1 MTQICVPIMVEE
13 HASAIRDATLAA
25 EHGADLVEFRV
36 DVFFEDKEDSTDLL
50 QDRIDRVLELV
61 RASPLPCIVTCR
73 PHWEGGEYHGDDDER
88 ISMYEALGTSD
99 HPPAYI
105 DVELATYTRSANIKQ
120 KVNLAV
126 DHPRQQRS
134 VSTRLILST
143 HDFEGRPS
151 DLTRKILQM
160 QDEPA
165 CAVVKVAYRARSIR
179 DNLELFEILRD
190 RTKPT
195 IALGMG
201 EFGVMSRILAPK
213 FGGFLTFAS
222 LRDESNTAPGQITI
236 EEMIGLYRFRSIR
249 STTKVYGIIG
259 WPVTQ
264 SMSPLVHNAGF
275 EQIGWDGVYVPM
287 PVEGSY
293 ESFKATV
300 LSLIDHEELNFAGAS
315 VTIPHK
321 LHLSQFGKENDFAS
335 NVVCRSMNTIA
346 QVEREGLQWYYCNTD
361 QYGVLGVLN
370 DCETPIPRESSVA
383 IVGAGGVAD
392 STAELLAH
400 FHDSLHIFNRT
411 TSNAEAIAAP
421 IRSKTYHRVDTLAPG
436 KIERSENEHG
446 IPTYMIDSPVEKTQE
461 RSVHVLISSLTGLPE
476 SNAQLYINC
485 TPVGMT
491 GGPDPDGLSI
501 PIPDMPNLSPDTVFF
516 DTVYNPIE
524 TPMLKAAKERGYR
537 TIDGVQMFV
546 KQAAAQFS
554 LWTDHPAPE
563 DLFDTLV
570 RGKLGA

>member
-25 EHGADLVEFRV
+25 EHGADLVEFRI

-50 QDRIDRVLELV
+50 QDRIDRVLALV
-61 RASPLPCIVTCR
+61 KASPLPCIVTCR

-88 ISMYEALGTSD
+88 VSLYEALGTSD

-105 DVELATYTRSANIKQ
+105 DVELATYTRSANIRQ
-120 KVNLAV
+120 KINLGVN
-126 DHPRQQRS
+126 HPNQQRA

-160 QDEPA
+160 QGEPA

-190 RTKPT
+190 QTKPT

-201 EFGVMSRILAPK
+201 EFGIMSRILAPK

-222 LRDESNTAPGQITI
+222 LRDESTTAPGQITI
-236 EEMIGLYRFRSIR
+236 EDLLNLYRFRSIKP
-249 STTKVYGIIG
+249 TTKVYGIIG
-259 WPVTQ
+259 WPVKQ

-300 LSLIDHEELNFAGAS
+300 SSLCTFPELSFSGAS

-321 LHLSQFGKENDFAS
+321 QHLVQLLESLGEQRLDLDTADSENLRRTIRAA
-335 NVVCRSMNTIA
+335 NTITNINCDDLGD
-346 QVEREGLQWYYCNTD
+346 EYGFCIHNTD
-361 QYGVLGVLN
+361 AMAVVRCVQ
-370 DCETPIPRESSVA
+370 ESVPNRDLSSLR
-383 IVGAGGVAD
+383 IMIQGSGGVAR
-392 STAELLAH
+392 AAAFPLAQSGA
-400 FHDSLHIFNRT
+400 DTIIFNR
-411 TSNAEAIAAP
+411 N
-421 IRSKTYHRVDTLAPG
+421 
-436 KIERSENEHG
+436 
-446 IPTYMIDSPVEKTQE
+446 YMGA
-461 RSVHVLISSLTGLPE
+461 HNLYSSLKTDLFDSDSVGEVFVGDPDE
-476 SNAQLYINC
+476 DFDDKSDVYINC
-485 TPVGMT
+485 TPVGMSE
-491 GGPDPDGLSI
+491 GPDETGVAI
-501 PIPDMPNLSPDTVFF
+501 PVARVPANNPNPVFF

-524 TPMLKAAKERGYR
+524 TPMLKAAKEHGYR

-546 KQAAAQFS
+546 KQAAAQFEI
-554 LWTDHPAPE
+554 WTGQAAPE
-563 DLFDTLV
+563 DHFDTIV
-570 RGKLGA
+570 REKLSE

>member
-1 MTQICVPIMVEE
+1 VLPSAVWCTISLMTQICVPIMVEE

-25 EHGADLVEFRV
+25 EHGADLVEYRV
-36 DVFFEDKEDSTDLL
+36 DVFFEDKEESTDLL
-50 QDRIDRVLELV
+50 GDRIGRVLELV
-61 RASPLPCIVTCR
+61 KASPLPCIVTCR

-88 ISMYEALGTSD
+88 VSMYEALGTSN

-105 DVELATYTRSANIKQ
+105 DVELATYTRSANIRQ
-120 KVNLAV
+120 KINLGVN
-126 DHPRQQRS
+126 HPKQQRA

-165 CAVVKVAYRARSIR
+165 CAVVKIAYRARSIR
-179 DNLELFEILRD
+179 DNLELFEILREQ
-190 RTKPT
+190 TKPT

-222 LRDESNTAPGQITI
+222 LRDESTTAPGQITI
-236 EEMIGLYRFRSIR
+236 EDLLGLYRFRSIKP
-249 STTKVYGIIG
+249 TTKVYGIIG
-259 WPVTQ
+259 WPVRQ

-275 EQIGWDGVYVPM
+275 EQVGWDGVYVPM
-287 PVEGSY
+287 PIEGSY

-300 LSLIDHEELNFAGAS
+300 LSLIDHKELDFAGAS

-321 LHLSQFGKENDFAS
+321 EHLGRFSVEFSPHNKG
-335 NVVCRSMNTIA
+335 NTPVLIAGNGPIA
-346 QVEREGLQWYYCNTD
+346 QNTLQLDGYAGNTPLAESENTD
-361 QYGVLGVLN
+361 SMGIQSILESLDDFGTLRVL
-370 DCETPIPRESSVA
+370 
-383 IVGAGGVAD
+383 IVGAGGVAYAAAEAAYGAGARITITNRSLERAHHLLEQLQSD
-392 STAELLAH
+392 HPGPSTAGFEGVVELDEAYNTQ
-400 FHDSLHIFNRT
+400 FN
-411 TSNAEAIAAP
+411 
-421 IRSKTYHRVDTLAPG
+421 
-436 KIERSENEHG
+436 
-446 IPTYMIDSPVEKTQE
+446 
-461 RSVHVLISSLTGLPE
+461 
-476 SNAQLYINC
+476 LYINC

-546 KQAAAQFS
+546 KQAAAQFEI
-554 LWTDHPAPE
+554 WTGQQAPE
-563 DLFDTLV
+563 ELIDQLV
-570 RGKLGA
+570 RDKLGA

>member
-25 EHGADLVEFRV
+25 EHGADLVEFRI

-50 QDRIDRVLELV
+50 QDRIDRVLALV
-61 RASPLPCIVTCR
+61 KASPLPCIVTCR
-73 PHWEGGEYHGDDDER
+73 PHWEGGEYYGDDDER
-88 ISMYEALGTSD
+88 VSMYEALGTSD

-120 KVNLAV
+120 KINLAV
-126 DHPRQQRS
+126 DHPKQQRA
-134 VSTRLILST
+134 VSTRLILSA

-165 CAVVKVAYRARSIR
+165 CSVIKIAYRARSIR

-190 RTKPT
+190 QTTPT

-201 EFGVMSRILAPK
+201 EFGIMSRILAPK

-222 LRDESNTAPGQITI
+222 LRDESTTAPGQITI
-236 EEMIGLYRFRSIR
+236 EDLLNLYRFRSIKP
-249 STTKVYGIIG
+249 TTKVYGIIG
-259 WPVTQ
+259 WPVKQ

-275 EQIGWDGVYVPM
+275 EHIGWDGVYVPM

-300 LSLIDHEELNFAGAS
+300 LSLIDHEDLNFAGAS

-321 LHLSQFGKENDFAS
+321 EHLLQCYPELDHAVSYTKMAGSA
-335 NVVCRSMNTIA
+335 NTLCFEIYEYEYA
-346 QVEREGLQWYYCNTD
+346 DVQVREIFSPHPENTD
-361 QYGVLGVLN
+361 SFAIYELMKTELG
-370 DCETPIPRESSVA
+370 SVQGSTLM
-383 IVGAGGVAD
+383 IFGAGGVARGVLAAVAD
-392 STAELLAH
+392 SGCTVFIVNRDPERAK
-400 FHDSLHIFNRT
+400 SLVEEM
-411 TSNAEAIAAP
+411 TSDATPFSMNNIYP
-421 IRSKTYHRVDTLAPG
+421 IPFSDINKHMCD
-436 KIERSENEHG
+436 
-446 IPTYMIDSPVEKTQE
+446 
-461 RSVHVLISSLTGLPE
+461 
-476 SNAQLYINC
+476 LYINC

-546 KQAAAQFS
+546 KQAAAQFEI
-554 LWTDHPAPE
+554 WTEQAAPE

-570 RGKLGA
+570 RNKLSE

>member
-25 EHGADLVEFRV
+25 EHGADLVEYRI
-36 DVFFEDKEDSTDLL
+36 DVFFEDKEESTDLL
-50 QDRIDRVLELV
+50 QDRINRVLELV
-61 RASPLPCIVTCR
+61 KASPLPCIVTCR

-88 ISMYEALGTSD
+88 VSLYEALGTSD

-105 DVELATYTRSANIKQ
+105 DVELATYTRSANIRQ
-120 KVNLAV
+120 KVNLGV
-126 DHPRQQRS
+126 NHPKQQRA

-143 HDFEGRPS
+143 HDFEGRPP
-151 DLTRKILQM
+151 DLTRKLLQM

-165 CAVVKVAYRARSIR
+165 CSVIKIAYRARSVR

-190 RTKPT
+190 QTKPT

-201 EFGVMSRILAPK
+201 DFGLMSRILAPK

-222 LRDESNTAPGQITI
+222 LRDESTTAPGQITI
-236 EEMIGLYRFRSIR
+236 DDLINLYRFRSIKP
-249 STTKVYGIIG
+249 TTKVYGIIG
-259 WPVTQ
+259 WPVKQ

-275 EQIGWDGVYVPM
+275 EHIGWDGVYVPM
-287 PVEGSY
+287 PVESSY
-293 ESFKATV
+293 ESFKATM

-321 LHLSQFGKENDFAS
+321 QHLTTLTGGPDSEQLLGQCVALSKTSKISDAANTLSLIRKSDLGTGKTAEWIS
-335 NVVCRSMNTIA
+335 I
-346 QVEREGLQWYYCNTD
+346 ENTD
-361 QYGVLGVLN
+361 A
-370 DCETPIPRESSVA
+370 VA
-383 IVGAGGVAD
+383 IDALCRITESNGETRMREHCVVVGAGGVAKAAANRLGGL
-392 STAELLAH
+392 SHRVTIA
-400 FHDSLHIFNRT
+400 NRT
-411 TSNAEAIAAP
+411 LDHAQRIVDALTPTQKVGPSELQAITHRELMQTNAE
-421 IRSKTYHRVDTLAPG
+421 
-436 KIERSENEHG
+436 
-446 IPTYMIDSPVEKTQE
+446 
-461 RSVHVLISSLTGLPE
+461 
-476 SNAQLYINC
+476 LYINC

-546 KQAAAQFS
+546 KQAAAQFEI
-554 LWTDHPAPE
+554 WTGHQAPE
-563 DLFDTLV
+563 ALFDKLV
-570 RGKLGA
+570 RDKLFE

>member
-25 EHGADLVEFRV
+25 EHGADLVEFRI

-61 RASPLPCIVTCR
+61 KASPLPCIVTCR
-73 PHWEGGEYHGDDDER
+73 PHWEGGEYYGDDDER
-88 ISMYEALGTSD
+88 VSMYEALGTSD

-120 KVNLAV
+120 KINLAV
-126 DHPRQQRS
+126 DHPKQQRA

-143 HDFEGRPS
+143 HDFQQRPA

-165 CAVVKVAYRARSIR
+165 CAVVKIAYRARSIR

-190 RTKPT
+190 QTKPT

-222 LRDESNTAPGQITI
+222 LRDESTTAPGQITI
-236 EEMIGLYRFRSIR
+236 EDLINLYRFRAIKPS
-249 STTKVYGIIG
+249 TKVYGIIG
-259 WPVTQ
+259 WPVKQ

-300 LSLIDHEELNFAGAS
+300 LSLIDHKELNFAGAS

-321 LHLSQFGKENDFAS
+321 EHAVQFSEYTVENSTLSYDNDYCTYRDESVTNSGSA
-335 NVVCRSMNTIA
+335 NTIDIKISNFGQTKSA
-346 QVEREGLQWYYCNTD
+346 DHLGTEIHLYNTD
-361 QYGVLGVLN
+361 ATAVHELLSNELKLEDSQVGL
-370 DCETPIPRESSVA
+370 I
-383 IVGAGGVAD
+383 GAGGVAKGILECLLRNR
-392 STAELLAH
+392 AEVTVW
-400 FHDSLHIFNRT
+400 NRT
-411 TSNAEAIAAP
+411 P
-421 IRSKTYHRVDTLAPG
+421 DRVNSMLQDIQ
-436 KIERSENEHG
+436 KRSENAATHD
-446 IPTYMIDSPVEKTQE
+446 IIRYDLD
-461 RSVHVLISSLTGLPE
+461 RLSSNDL
-476 SNAQLYINC
+476 SHIKSSKCDCYINC
-485 TPVGMT
+485 TPVGMIN
-491 GGPDPDGLSI
+491 GPDSEGMSI
-501 PIPDMPNLSPDTVFF
+501 PIDDMPQFAPETVFF

-554 LWTDHPAPE
+554 IWTGQAAPE
-563 DLFDTLV
+563 ELFDTLV
-570 RGKLGA
+570 RTKLSE

>member
-25 EHGADLVEFRV
+25 EHGADLIEFRI

-88 ISMYEALGTSD
+88 VSMYEALGTSD

-151 DLTRKILQM
+151 DLTRKVLEM

-236 EEMIGLYRFRSIR
+236 EELIGLYRFRSIR

-293 ESFKATV
+293 ESIKATV
-300 LSLIDHEELNFAGAS
+300 LSLIDHSDLNFAGAS

-321 LHLSQFGKENDFAS
+321 EHLYKLYQEQG
-335 NVVCRSMNTIA
+335 
-346 QVEREGLQWYYCNTD
+346 
-361 QYGVLGVLN
+361 
-370 DCETPIPRESSVA
+370 SVA
-383 IVGAGGVAD
+383 IWSSDEDAQLSHAANTLAIHPVFDEEDIFEKSLFNTDSQAVLELLNDDQTAFSGKSICIYGAGGVAK
-392 STAELLAH
+392 SSALPLC
-400 FHDSLHIFNRT
+400 NRG
-411 TSNAEAIAAP
+411 ALIDLRY
-421 IRSKTYHRVDTLAPG
+421 RSKDRAEKLEQATGDCQGSITLNPMTDPHSG
-436 KIERSENEHG
+436 
-446 IPTYMIDSPVEKTQE
+446 
-461 RSVHVLISSLTGLPE
+461 LSS
-476 SNAQLYINC
+476 AYINC

-491 GGPDPDGLSI
+491 GGPDPEGLSI
-501 PIPDMPNLSPDTVFF
+501 PVPDLPNLSPDTVFF

-524 TPMLKAAKERGYR
+524 TPMLKAAKEHGYR

-546 KQAAAQFS
+546 KQAAAQFEI
-554 LWTDHPAPE
+554 WTGQTAPAS
-563 DLFDTLV
+563 LFDQLV
-570 RGKLGA
+570 RDTLGA

>member
-25 EHGADLVEFRV
+25 EHGADLVEFRI

-61 RASPLPCIVTCR
+61 KASPLPCIVTCR
-73 PHWEGGEYHGDDDER
+73 PHWEGGEYYGDDDER
-88 ISMYEALGTSD
+88 VSMYEALGTSD

-120 KVNLAV
+120 KINLAV
-126 DHPRQQRS
+126 DHPKQQRA

-143 HDFEGRPS
+143 HDFQQRPA

-165 CAVVKVAYRARSIR
+165 CAVVKIAYRARSIR

-190 RTKPT
+190 QTKPT

-201 EFGVMSRILAPK
+201 EFGVLSRILAPK

-222 LRDESNTAPGQITI
+222 LRDESTTAPGQITI
-236 EEMIGLYRFRSIR
+236 EDLINLYRFRSIKP
-249 STTKVYGIIG
+249 TTKVYGIIG
-259 WPVTQ
+259 WPVKQ

-287 PVEGSY
+287 PVESSY

-300 LSLIDHEELNFAGAS
+300 LSLIDFKQLNFAGAS

-321 LHLSQFGKENDFAS
+321 EHLFKLFKQEQYRDIWSADANTELCAS
-335 NVVCRSMNTIA
+335 SNTIA
-346 QVEREGLQWYYCNTD
+346 VELVFDERDVFEYGLYNTD
-361 QYGVLGVLN
+361 SNAILTLLDANITEFSG
-370 DCETPIPRESSVA
+370 TTASVY
-383 IVGAGGVAD
+383 GAGGVARAAAIPLCARGTTID
-392 STAELLAH
+392 LRFRTRETAEQLQHACE
-400 FHDSLHIFNRT
+400 SLQGSVTLN
-411 TSNAEAIAAP
+411 P
-421 IRSKTYHRVDTLAPG
+421 MVDPPSRNCTVFL
-436 KIERSENEHG
+436 
-446 IPTYMIDSPVEKTQE
+446 
-461 RSVHVLISSLTGLPE
+461 
-476 SNAQLYINC
+476 NC

-546 KQAAAQFS
+546 KQAAAQFQI
-554 LWTDHPAPE
+554 WTGQAAPE
-563 DLFDTLV
+563 ELFDTLV
-570 RGKLGA
+570 RNKLSE

>member
-36 DVFFEDKEDSTDLL
+36 DVFFEDKEESTDLL
-50 QDRIDRVLELV
+50 GDRIARVLELV
-61 RASPLPCIVTCR
+61 KASPLPCIVTCR

-88 ISMYEALGTSD
+88 VSMYEALGTSD

-105 DVELATYTRSANIKQ
+105 DVELATYTRSANIRQ
-120 KVNLAV
+120 KINLGVN
-126 DHPRQQRS
+126 HPKQQRA

-143 HDFEGRPS
+143 HDFEGRPA
-151 DLTRKILQM
+151 DLTRKVLQM

-165 CAVVKVAYRARSIR
+165 CSVIKIAYRARSIR

-190 RTKPT
+190 QIKPT

-222 LRDESNTAPGQITI
+222 LRDESTTAPGQITI
-236 EEMIGLYRFRSIR
+236 EDLLTLYRFRSIKP
-249 STTKVYGIIG
+249 STKVYGIIG
-259 WPVTQ
+259 WPVKQ

-287 PVEGSY
+287 PVESSY

-300 LSLIDHEELNFAGAS
+300 LSLIDHRELDFAGAS

-321 LHLSQFGKENDFAS
+321 EHLYRLASELGTGNLWLNDPDSEACGAGNTLVVSPVFDSKEHTEYG
-335 NVVCRSMNTIA
+335 V
-346 QVEREGLQWYYCNTD
+346 YNTD
-361 QYGVLGVLN
+361 SRAVWSLLDLLEVWSEKDVGV
-370 DCETPIPRESSVA
+370 
-383 IVGAGGVAD
+383 VGSGGVAR
-392 STAELLAH
+392 AA
-400 FHDSLHIFNRT
+400 
-411 TSNAEAIAAP
+411 AAP
-421 IRSKTYHRVDTLAPG
+421 FVARGAP
-436 KIERSENEHG
+436 
-446 IPTYMIDSPVEKTQE
+446 
-461 RSVHVLISSLTGLPE
+461 VHVFARNSDT
-476 SNAQLYINC
+476 AQNLAEQLNGVQTKAAQRVIVQSHPIDALSAFRCDLYINC

-491 GGPDPDGLSI
+491 SGPDPDGLSI

-546 KQAAAQFS
+546 KQAAAQFEI
-554 LWTDHPAPE
+554 WTGQQAPE
-563 DLFDTLV
+563 ELFDKIV
-570 RGKLGA
+570 RTKLGA

>member
-25 EHGADLVEFRV
+25 EHGADLVEFRI

-50 QDRIDRVLELV
+50 QDRINRVLGLV
-61 RASPLPCIVTCR
+61 KASPLPCIVTCR
-73 PHWEGGEYHGDDDER
+73 PHWEGGEYYGDDDER
-88 ISMYEALGTSD
+88 VSMYEALGTSD

-120 KVNLAV
+120 KINLAV
-126 DHPRQQRS
+126 DHPKQQRA

-151 DLTRKILQM
+151 DLTRKVLQM
-160 QDEPA
+160 QEEPA
-165 CAVVKVAYRARSIR
+165 CAVVKIAYRARSIR

-190 RTKPT
+190 QTKPT

-201 EFGVMSRILAPK
+201 EFGIMSRILAPK

-222 LRDESNTAPGQITI
+222 LRDESTTAPGQITI
-236 EEMIGLYRFRSIR
+236 EDLINLYRFRSIKP
-249 STTKVYGIIG
+249 TTKVYGIIG
-259 WPVTQ
+259 WPVKQ

-293 ESFKATV
+293 ESFKATL
-300 LSLIDHEELNFAGAS
+300 LSLADHEDCDFAGAS

-321 LHLSQFGKENDFAS
+321 EHCLQFALETVGNWDPHEIRAANTLTRFHYDAEDLSQFIWSCA
-335 NVVCRSMNTIA
+335 
-346 QVEREGLQWYYCNTD
+346 NTD
-361 QYGVLGVLN
+361 AEAVSALIDEAIGELRGSQ
-370 DCETPIPRESSVA
+370 VA
-383 IVGAGGVAD
+383 VFGAGGVARAV
-392 STAELLAH
+392 TYVAVRRGAQVNL
-400 FHDSLHIFNRT
+400 FNR
-411 TSNAEAIAAP
+411 SI
-421 IRSKTYHRVDTLAPG
+421 KTANELADSINRVGL
-436 KIERSENEHG
+436 EG
-446 IPTYMIDSPVEKTQE
+446 IVQVGDSPKN
-461 RSVHVLISSLTGLPE
+461 SID
-476 SNAQLYINC
+476 LYINC

-546 KQAAAQFS
+546 KQAAAQFEI
-554 LWTDHPAPE
+554 WTGQAAPE
-563 DLFDTLV
+563 DLFDQLV
-570 RGKLGA
+570 RDKLGA